1 MAKRSKKKTKIK
13 KRVIKKIKKTEII
26 NELIIKTKKDWVKRA
41 LINKSGY
48 EKKYKKSIK
57 NNEEFWSKE

>member
-26 NELIIKTKKDWVKRA
+26 NDIIIKTKKDRC
-41 LINKSGY
+41 
-48 EKKYKKSIK
+48 
-57 NNEEFWSKE
+57 